1 MSLNQRQRVRDTS
14 RRLRERRGATT
25 PFTLLRPAFVGSP
38 ADRSLGR
45 SAARDTT
52 FRRLLVTADL
62 CSAALALLCTIA
74 LLGGREV
81 HPGLLLALP
90 LVLVVS
96 KVTGL
101 YDGDDVVIAK
111 STLDELPALFQLATL
126 FTLIVWLTEMSA
138 APDRA
143 QMLELWAALFLFAA
157 GGRLLARGT
166 ARRVTAPERCLVVGS
181 ERTAGLL
188 ATKLAH
194 SPQVK
199 AELVGTLHL
208 VGPDG
213 TPPLDQIQA
222 KLRALDVDRVILA
235 LRWETEGD
243 AALELISNVKACGC
257 KVSLM
262 PRMLEVVGS
271 TVEFDDIDGIPVL
284 GVRRFGLTRSSRA
297 LKRTFDLVFSL
308 AALLAV
314 APLMALIVLA
324 VRLDSSGP
332 VLFRQTRIG
341 RDGKPFS
348 MLKFRSMVEDAE
360 AQQQRLLH
368 LNEAS
373 GLFKISDDPRI
384 TRVGRFLRCTSL
396 DELPQFVNVLR
407 GEMSIVGPRPL
418 VREDDR
424 RIHGWHRRRLHL
436 KPGITG
442 PWQILGSSR
451 IPLEEMVTIDY
462 LYVANWTLWAD
473 VKIVLRT
480 VVHMAARRGL

>member
-1 MSLNQRQRVRDTS
+1 
-14 RRLRERRGATT
+14 
-25 PFTLLRPAFVGSP
+25 
-38 ADRSLGR
+38 
-45 SAARDTT
+45 
-52 FRRLLVTADL
+52 
-62 CSAALALLCTIA
+62 
-74 LLGGREV
+74 
-81 HPGLLLALP
+81 
-90 LVLVVS
+90 
-96 KVTGL
+96 
-101 YDGDDVVIAK
+101 
-111 STLDELPALFQLATL
+111 
-126 FTLIVWLTEMSA
+126 
-138 APDRA
+138 
-143 QMLELWAALFLFAA
+143 
-157 GGRLLARGT
+157 
-166 ARRVTAPERCLVVGS
+166 VVGS
-181 ERTAGLL
+181 ERTARLL

-194 SPQVK
+194 SPLAN
-199 AELVGTLHL
+199 AELVGSLQPA
-208 VGPDG
+208 GPEG
-213 TPPLDQIQA
+213 APPLQQIQEQ
-222 KLRALDVDRVILA
+222 LDALDVDRVILA

-243 AALELISNVKACGC
+243 SALELISNVKACGC

-284 GVRRFGLTRSSRA
+284 GVRRFGLTRSSWA
-297 LKRTFDLVFSL
+297 LKRTFDLAFSL
-308 AALLAV
+308 VGLLAI
-314 APLMALIVLA
+314 APLMALIAVA
-324 VRLDSSGP
+324 VRLDSPGP

-348 MLKFRSMVEDAE
+348 MLKFRSMVQDAE

-368 LNEAS
+368 LNKAR
-373 GLFKISDDPRI
+373 GLFKIPDDPRI
-384 TRVGRFLRCTSL
+384 TRVGRLLRCTSL

-480 VVHMAARRGL
+480 IVHMAARRGL